1 MNKKYKNFK
10 KIYFRADGNTN
21 IGFGHVIR
29 CLALADMLK
38 DQFECI
44 FATRYVNEYIIDE
57 IEKSCSSYIKLKE
70 GYNEHFDEFLT
81 FISKEDIV
89 VLDNYFYNTDYQK
102 LIKSIECK
110 LICIDDIHDKHYV
123 ADVVINHGPGLR
135 EDQFSVENYTK
146 LCLGLDYALLRKP
159 FLNVVQRK
167 RTEVKKCLVCI
178 GGADKYN
185 ITSKILNLLEGNLNI
200 ETVDV
205 IIGSSFLFQTE
216 LENLIDCSKKEVK
229 LYSGLSS
236 NEMLDRMESADF
248 GIFPASS
255 ISLEAIS
262 VGLPFMVGYYVE
274 NQVELYNNLT
284 KVYSVFGLD
293 NLLDIDKLLIDNFDI
308 SHKFNTINS
317 SMNFKKVFNKL

>member
-1 MNKKYKNFK
+1 LNEKRKNLR

-29 CLALADMLK
+29 CMALADMLK

-44 FATRYVNEYIIDE
+44 FVTRFLNKYILEE

-70 GYNEHFDEFLT
+70 DDYEHFDEFLS
-81 FISKEDIV
+81 FIKKEDIV
-89 VLDNYFYNTDYQK
+89 VLDNYFFGTDYQK

-123 ADVVINHGPGLR
+123 ADVVINHGPGLT
-135 EDQFSVENYTK
+135 EGLFSVENYTK

-167 RTEVKKCLVCI
+167 RIGFKNCLVCI
-178 GGADKYN
+178 GGADRYN
-185 ITSKILNLLEGNLNI
+185 ITSKILILLEESLYV
-200 ETVDV
+200 ETIDV

-216 LENLIDCSKKEVK
+216 LENIIDCSKKEVK
-229 LYSGLSS
+229 LHSGLSS
-236 NEMLDRMESADF
+236 IEMFDRMHSSDF
-248 GIFPASS
+248 GIFPAST

-274 NQVELYNNLT
+274 NQEELYNN
-284 KVYSVFGLD
+284 LD
-293 NLLDIDKLLIDNFDI
+293 NLLDIDRLRIDDFDV
-308 SHKFNTINS
+308 SQTFRTINS
-317 SMNFKKVFNKL
+317 LVNLEKVFKNL